1 MPPGASWDD
10 KKICFQIFLQNPLQ
24 RRTALYH
31 TWAHTRAHTRTRSRT
46 HANIHTN
53 THAHTCSLTCSHT
66 RTRTHS
72 HTPTRSL
79 THANIHTD
87 THAHTRTCSHTCT
100 HSHTRSHMDTC
111 SHTLTRSHI
120 QCSHTLT
127 HAHAH
132 THAHATYFCF
142 SKQTPVHHDRENAKP
157 QPCFRGL
164 FACSLVMK
172 STVLGHARRV
182 PADHVAEAAAQTRA
196 TSRAER
202 MRREGPRAASQAT
215 PVLSCPHSFL
225 GAKS

>member
-1 MPPGASWDD
+1 MIKRYVFKYSYKTLFRGGLHS
-10 KKICFQIFLQNPLQ
+10 
-24 RRTALYH
+24 TTH
-31 TWAHTRAHTRTRSRT
+31 GHTRALTHAHAHAHMLTYTRT
-46 HANIHTN
+46 HML

-72 HTPTRSL
+72 HTRTRSL

-182 PADHVAEAAAQTRA
+182 PADHVAEAAAQTGA

>member
-1 MPPGASWDD
+1 M
-10 KKICFQIFLQNPLQ
+10 L
-24 RRTALYH
+24 
-31 TWAHTRAHTRTRSRT
+31 
-46 HANIHTN
+46 
-53 THAHTCSLTCSHT
+53 THAHSHA
-66 RTRTHS
+66 
-72 HTPTRSL
+72 L
-79 THANIHTD
+79 THA
-87 THAHTRTCSHTCT
+87 HAHTRTHPHAHSHMLTYTQT
-100 HSHTRSHMDTC
+100 HMLTHMHTHTRSHMDTC

-182 PADHVAEAAAQTRA
+182 PADHVAEAAAQTGA